1 LGGINYEQQV
11 GRRSEKGGPILGT
24 TLSDQPD
31 PSGQPV
37 ATLVIRKKQE
47 LR

>member
-1 LGGINYEQQV
+1 MNNKWEGEVKKVDLYWEPLLG
-11 GRRSEKGGPILGT
+11 
-24 TLSDQPD
+24 QPD

>member
-1 LGGINYEQQV
+1 MNNKWGGEGKKVDLYWE
-11 GRRSEKGGPILGT
+11 P
-24 TLSDQPD
+24 LSDQPD